1 MRHNQALPLRS
12 QIRLRLHLRPPC
24 RFPTL
29 ELGRN
34 LPLNLLR
41 HLPLNLLRRL
51 PLNRHPRLFHPRGS
65 HRSQQQP
72 PHHTLRPST
81 LPHLHLMYVRQLH
94 LYSSPDLL
102 PLRFRGQ

>member
-1 MRHNQALPLRS
+1 MRHSQARPLRS
-12 QIRLRLHLRPPC
+12 RIRLRLHLRPPC

-29 ELGRN
+29 DLG
-34 LPLNLLR
+34 R
-41 HLPLNLLRRL
+41 HLPLNLRRRL
-51 PLNRHPRLFHPRGS
+51 PLNHHPRLFHPRGF

-72 PHHTLRPST
+72 PRHTLPPST

-94 LYSSPDLL
+94 LYSSLDLL